1 MSETELMQ
9 VLPPACIP
17 CCDLWQPGDLTMH
30 KMRAY
35 KRMED
40 AGRLRLA
47 HVTFYRESRHT
58 AVEYWSTLPHPWMLE
73 ALADCARECLAEQKA
88 QQLTMKGESE

>member
-1 MSETELMQ
+1 MQ
-9 VLPPACIP
+9 VMPPACIP
-17 CCDLWQPGDLTMH
+17 CCDLWQPGDLAMH

-35 KRMED
+35 RQMEA

-47 HVTFYRESRHT
+47 RVTFFRESGHT
-58 AVEYWSTLPHPWMLE
+58 TVEYWSTLPHPWMTE
-73 ALADCARECLAEQKA
+73 ALAACARECLETQKE